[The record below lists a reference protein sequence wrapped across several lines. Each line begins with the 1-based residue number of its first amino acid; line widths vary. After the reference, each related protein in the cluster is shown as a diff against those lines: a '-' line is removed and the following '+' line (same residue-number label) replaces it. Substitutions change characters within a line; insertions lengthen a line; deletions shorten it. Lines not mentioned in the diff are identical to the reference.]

1 MAALGRVAHGDVR
14 VDAIAVATAD
24 PFTLDV
30 PGFDQVG
37 DDALS
42 GSLGD
47 SHMVCDVTEPCVRVA
62 MEEEKDLGV
71 VREEPPRLGIVVS
84 A

>member
-1 MAALGRVAHGDVR
+1 MAALGRVAHRDVR
-14 VDAIAVATAD
+14 VDAVAIATAD
-24 PFTLDV
+24 SFTLDV

-37 DDALS
+37 HDPLS

-47 SHMVCDVTEPCVRVA
+47 SNVFRDVTEPCVRVA
-62 MEEEKDLGV
+62 VEEEKDLGV
-71 VREEPPRLGIVVS
+71 VREEPPRLTIIVS